1 MSPRGKGQRGMANH
15 RAVFT
20 DDNIRMIR
28 KDPRNNT
35 ELAEAMGVC
44 NQTISDIRNRKT
56 WAHIDPEVNTETSER
71 LDPIQ

>member
-1 MSPRGKGQRGMANH
+1 MSRRRSSQKGMANH

-56 WAHIDPEVNTETSER
+56 WAHIDPEVNTETSKR
-71 LDPIQ
+71 RDPIQ

>member
-1 MSPRGKGQRGMANH
+1 MANH

-56 WAHIDPEVNTETSER
+56 WAHIDPPEVNTETSKR
-71 LDPIQ
+71 RDPIQ